1 MRTRFASP
9 FTLEKMAEGGVY
21 DQIGGGFCRYS
32 VDRHWTIPHFEKMLY
47 DNGQL
52 LKLVADCWLVTGN
65 LLFKRVAE
73 ETAGWVMREMQSPDG
88 PYYSTLDAD
97 SEHEEGKFYV
107 WTPDEVRSLLTP
119 EEFAV
124 VAPHYG
130 LDRPPNFEGKHWNL
144 RVSAP
149 LQSASER
156 AHIALAEGERL
167 LASARA
173 KLLAKR
179 EERVRPGRDEKIL
192 TSWNGLMIEGMAHA
206 ARIFGRDDWLA
217 SARAALAFL
226 RDRMW
231 CEDRLL
237 ATYKDGRAHL
247 NAYLDDY
254 AFLLAAMLELCREWR
269 SEDLGFA
276 RDLADALLDKFED
289 AHTGGFAF
297 TSHDHEELILRPK
310 PGYDNA
316 TPSGNGVAA
325 FALQRLGH
333 LVSDAR
339 YLTSAERTLRLF
351 QRTMQ
356 NQPNAFSTLVAAL
369 DENLSP
375 PRVVNLRDQTTR
387 WRSGNV
393 TSRLPI
399 DRIRLCWQ
407 SPQMCPA
414 CPRFLPS
421 RLLLRASTRGSA
433 SALAAC
439 RRSPIWASSTGC

>member
-1 MRTRFASP
+1 MKSGHSSCPRSTQWWRLTTAS
-9 FTLEKMAEGGVY
+9 
-21 DQIGGGFCRYS
+21 IG
-32 VDRHWTIPHFEKMLY
+32 L
-47 DNGQL
+47 
-52 LKLVADCWLVTGN
+52 
-65 LLFKRVAE
+65 
-73 ETAGWVMREMQSPDG
+73 
-88 PYYSTLDAD
+88 
-97 SEHEEGKFYV
+97 
-107 WTPDEVRSLLTP
+107 
-119 EEFAV
+119 
-124 VAPHYG
+124 
-130 LDRPPNFEGKHWNL
+130 PNFEGKQWNL
-144 RVSAP
+144 RVSAS

-254 AFLLAAMLELCREWR
+254 AFLLAAMLELLQGEWR

-297 TSHDHEELILRPK
+297 TSRDHEELILRPK

-333 LVSDAR
+333 LVGDAR

-351 QRTMQ
+351 QRAMQ

-375 PRVVNLRDQTTR
+375 PRVVIL
-387 WRSGNV
+387 
-393 TSRLPI
+393 
-399 DRIRLCWQ
+399 
-407 SPQMCPA
+407 
-414 CPRFLPS
+414 
-421 RLLLRASTRGSA
+421 RGS
-433 SALAAC
+433 SHEMAAVATPP
-439 RRSPIWASSTGC
+439 RAHLSTGYVGVGNPRRCVRLARGSCQAVSSSGRQRVGLRRR